1 MPFRRYPF
9 GIATPNGVPQL
20 LHMRREIHFE
30 NVEKFGEKFP
40 VIIQALHQLADIKN
54 LNPATRAELL
64 IEIHAR
70 NLQTLNV
77 VAGWIV
83 P

>member
-9 GIATPNGVPQL
+9 GISTPNGVPQL

-40 VIIQALHQLADIKN
+40 VIIQALH
-54 LNPATRAELL
+54 
-64 IEIHAR
+64 
-70 NLQTLNV
+70 
-77 VAGWIV
+77 
-83 P
+83 